1 MTQALGHRTA
11 LPSLEPSTE
20 IGRGNMRLDVLTNR
34 EQQVAALV
42 CRGHPNKLIARSLNL
57 AEGTVKVHLH
67 AVFRKLDVRNR
78 TAMIIKLSTR

>member
-1 MTQALGHRTA
+1 MER
-11 LPSLEPSTE
+11 SRETE
-20 IGRGNMRLDVLTNR
+20 RGNVRLGVLTNR

-42 CRGHPNKLIARSLNL
+42 YRGHSNRLIAHSLNL

-78 TAMIIKLSTR
+78 TALIIKLSNE